1 MALLQ
6 GESSSC
12 LVIYYKDMLYLA
24 VERRD
29 AYEDVIISGQ
39 AGIRRLSA
47 ELHPAPIASI
57 RILQKIEAVR
67 TTGVCAMR

>member
-47 ELHPAPIASI
+47 ELHASI